1 MSKYMYR
8 AEPGYTVGS
17 AIKCSDTNSKAT
29 IDDHVS
35 WGSKIDKSGNKKFK
49 SKYIS
54 CTKNIGVATIY
65 SLGPTEKLSSVRQPV
80 VLINLEE
87 LSKNETNIY
96 DLTDAETRKENL
108 YSTLAIKYAP
118 ASQEVIVENEIPSQ
132 CIKRI
137 PTLFVDILQ
146 ALECCKYDSNIG
158 NNSKYSP
165 KLYDII
171 TETLCD
177 MIMKDDINIANILSN
192 MEFSE
197 IEKHFIK
204 DYYCSSK
211 PISEKELS
219 EKYFSGN
226 MEVTECMRVKIVKDV
241 VKSMGFRGMIY
252 NELSQNKN
260 IMSELSEKEVQNM
273 FVLLAGKKVNP
284 IEQYVGLMD
293 DEMPLTSKKTDST
306 KCVFGGAICKKVPV
320 DSNIFLPY
328 GAEID
333 LKNPNKI
340 ITKTIK
346 ITKERSEKLQVNRNI
361 DGSLKEYTSEVQV
374 EKNGN
379 HDDYD
384 DFGVL

>member
-8 AEPGYTVGS
+8 AEPEYTAGN
-17 AIKCSDTNSKAT
+17 AIKCLDSDSKAT

-35 WGSKIDKSGNKKFK
+35 WGSKIDKCGNKRFK

-54 CTKNIGVATIY
+54 CTKNIGVATVY
-65 SLGPTEKLSSVRQPV
+65 SLGPTQKLFSVRQPV

-87 LSKNETNIY
+87 LQKTGTKIY
-96 DLTDAETRKENL
+96 DLTNSDVRKENL

-132 CIKRI
+132 CVKRI

-146 ALECCKYDSNIG
+146 ALECCRYDSNIE

-177 MIMKDDINIANILSN
+177 MIMKDDINIASVLSN

-197 IEKHFIK
+197 IEKNFVK

-211 PISEKELS
+211 PISEKKLS

-226 MEVTECMRVKIVKDV
+226 MEVTECMRVKIVKDIV
-241 VKSMGFRGMIY
+241 RSMGFRGMIY
-252 NELSQNKN
+252 NELAASKN
-260 IMSELSEKEVQNM
+260 IMAELTEKEVQNM

-284 IEQYVGLMD
+284 VEQYVGLMD
-293 DEMPLTSKKTDST
+293 DEMQLTSKRTGNS
-306 KCVFGGAICKKVPV
+306 KCVFGGAICKKVPS
-320 DSNIFLPY
+320 DCALMLPY

-333 LKNPNKI
+333 SEEPNKI
-340 ITKTIK
+340 ITKRIR
-346 ITKERSEKLQVNRNI
+346 IEKERGEKMILCIVVAPCR
-361 DGSLKEYTSEVQV
+361 V
-374 EKNGN
+374 
-379 HDDYD
+379 
-384 DFGVL
+384 